1 MNIGVHVSLWIVVLS
16 RYMPNMIAE
25 SYDNSTFRFLRN
37 PHTVFHCGCTSLHS
51 HHLCR
56 RVPFSPH
63 THQHLLFV
71 NFLMMAMLTGV
82 RCLQFVGNIFFKW
95 QESKGT
101 SSTFCFFLKT
111 YVSVI
116 LGAHSLVVEKGGCSP
131 VAAHGQLLVVASLVR
146 EDRLYVY
153 RLQQL
158 QHMGPGVA
166 ARGLSCSVACAILPD
181 QELNLCPLHWQ
192 DDSHILYH
200 QGSPSVLHF

>member
-1 MNIGVHVSLWIVVLS
+1 M
-16 RYMPNMIAE
+16 
-25 SYDNSTFRFLRN
+25 
-37 PHTVFHCGCTSLHS
+37 
-51 HHLCR
+51 
-56 RVPFSPH
+56 
-63 THQHLLFV
+63 
-71 NFLMMAMLTGV
+71 
-82 RCLQFVGNIFFKW
+82 
-95 QESKGT
+95 
-101 SSTFCFFLKT
+101 
-111 YVSVI
+111 
-116 LGAHSLVVEKGGCSP
+116 EKGGCSP

-146 EDRLYVY
+146 EHRLYVY